1 MGAILT
7 DTNYGADS
15 FSSSGI
21 WMAGTIGHGGD
32 GVHNVC
38 GFFAASNTTARAA
51 LLSAATSGLTALD
64 ALISSYTTA
73 PGAGPSPS
81 LAPATWWAGLTSTQQ
96 DRLREC
102 IIVVG

>member
-15 FSSSGI
+15 FSSSGV
-21 WMAGTIGHGGD
+21 WMAGTIGHGSD
-32 GVHNVC
+32 GVHDVC
-38 GFFAASNTTARAA
+38 GFFPATNTTARAA
-51 LLSAATSGLTALD
+51 LLSAAASGMSALD
-64 ALISSYTTA
+64 ALLSSYTTA